1 MSSSS
6 TTVTAAA
13 SPASSLKMSAKSPR
27 SQLAVLRLAPALLS
41 RFPADGPVRKNSRS
55 KSSSSS
61 TPIDTPADP
70 MVIEPA
76 EPLSA
81 PDADAASAANGSTP
95 ALDNNSLAP
104 PQNGAKRKGIPGPK
118 PGTKRTA
125 GQSND
130 GTPKPRG
137 KPGPK
142 KKPRL
147 GENGEGTMNG
157 VMPMSTQ
164 KLGPKANQGAI
175 NAGLRALDRSGKPC
189 RKWEKKGFQLKSF
202 TGIAWSVPTWR
213 SPRKSTVDEN
223 GDVKSDTTGS
233 SDSAKIN
240 ESSAVPSEKSSNA
253 GILDTPHR
261 SHPMGL
267 AASSPMPEMTPV

>member
-1 MSSSS
+1 
-6 TTVTAAA
+6 
-13 SPASSLKMSAKSPR
+13 MSAKSPR
-27 SQLAVLRLAPALLS
+27 SALAILRLPPAKLAQFL
-41 RFPADGPVRKNSRS
+41 PDGSARKNSRS

-61 TPIDTPADP
+61 TPVDTLADP

-76 EPLSA
+76 EPQPALDGDS
-81 PDADAASAANGSTP
+81 ASALNGSTP

-104 PQNGAKRKGIPGPK
+104 PQNGVKRKGVPGPK
-118 PGTKRTA
+118 PGSKRTA

-142 KKPRL
+142 KKPRI
-147 GENGEGTMNG
+147 GDNGDTPTNG
-157 VMPMSTQ
+157 VIPMSTQ

-202 TGIAWSVPTWR
+202 TGISWSVPTWR
-213 SPRKSTVDEN
+213 APRRTTVDEN
-223 GDVKSDTTGS
+223 GDVKSDTTGT
-233 SDSAKIN
+233 SDTAKVN
-240 ESSAVPSEKSSNA
+240 ESSAVPSEKSSNPGA
-253 GILDTPHR
+253 MDTPNR
-261 SHPMGL
+261 SHLMIN
-267 AASSPMPEMTPV
+267 AASSPIPEMTPV